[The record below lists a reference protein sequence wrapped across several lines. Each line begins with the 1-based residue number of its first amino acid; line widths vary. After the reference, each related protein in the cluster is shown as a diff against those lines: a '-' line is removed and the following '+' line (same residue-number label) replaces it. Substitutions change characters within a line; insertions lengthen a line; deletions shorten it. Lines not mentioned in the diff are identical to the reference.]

1 MTSLAVSYNLDLGPD
16 LPADIVCIAR
26 RQGEDPDK
34 VCAYV
39 QELKDMIYGKGH
51 FTGPT

>member
-16 LPADIVCIAR
+16 LPVDVISIAR
-26 RQGEDPDK
+26 RHGEDPDK

-39 QELKDMIYGKGH
+39 EELKDMIYGND
-51 FTGPT
+51 